1 MWPVPSSPPPPPPP
15 CRPGGVG
22 PPASAGK
29 PHSPRLVL
37 PSTARSMMVGRV
49 FLVLTGACQF
59 GHGVGGFT
67 TNFIHSLTPTEREF
81 PALLVVWAYQEKPF
95 FEEGSFLFRA

>member
-1 MWPVPSSPPPPPPP
+1 MWPVPSSPPPPPP

-67 TNFIHSLTPTEREF
+67 TNFIHS
-81 PALLVVWAYQEKPF
+81 
-95 FEEGSFLFRA
+95 

>member
-1 MWPVPSSPPPPPPP
+1 MWPVPSSPPPPPP

-67 TNFIHSLTPTEREF
+67 TNFIHSRAPGKRQNTTSEVDPDTPPLEWKFAHGARRS
-81 PALLVVWAYQEKPF
+81 PI
-95 FEEGSFLFRA
+95 